1 MIKSNYLKSLIFNI
15 LKNKSNK
22 INYNNVNKLIVNN
35 KLQKFNSNNSHFINN
50 YKFNNNNL
58 LNNLF
63 IDYNINYLFNILF
76 YQKNYNS
83 NKLNKLNINISYPY
97 FYHSLNNLNILL
109 FIYVPSH
116 IIKLNNNNNINTNNL
131 IISRIIKRLFNNN
144 LNNNNIINLL
154 NPLYNKNVNIEPI
167 FIKYSYMNSIILSK
181 ILQQQ
186 INVIHKFKGKYAQT
200 INNRIPLININ
211 NIIQYNYKIKNM
223 LNWILTLNS
232 FINNNNNDKLYNTI
246 NLNNN
251 ILPLMLNQYIIGYNW
266 QYKGKIQQ
274 SESNARSL
282 KHNERYGIFN
292 SQDHVLYK
300 NTFNLLYK
308 PTGLTYGSTWNTNKN
323 GIFNIKVTLSHI

>member
-116 IIKLNNNNNINTNNL
+116 IIKLNNNNINTNNL